1 MNKIVLG
8 IGDLAASA
16 SIGQLI
22 VTHAL
27 GSCVAAVLRCKR
39 TQAVGM
45 VHVALPTGAGG
56 AERKIGYY
64 ADTGVPALVD
74 AMGKLGASPNTLDVV
89 LVGGASVIEGLESFG
104 IGKRNVLAVRKILWR
119 YGLGPV
125 AEDVGGDISRTV
137 QVTVGVPGVLVT
149 NPTRGSWKL

>member
-39 TQAVGM
+39 SQAVGM
-45 VHVALPTGAGG
+45 VHVA
-56 AERKIGYY
+56 
-64 ADTGVPALVD
+64 
-74 AMGKLGASPNTLDVV
+74 
-89 LVGGASVIEGLESFG
+89 
-104 IGKRNVLAVRKILWR
+104 
-119 YGLGPV
+119 
-125 AEDVGGDISRTV
+125 
-137 QVTVGVPGVLVT
+137 
-149 NPTRGSWKL
+149 

>member
-1 MNKIVLG
+1 
-8 IGDLAASA
+8 
-16 SIGQLI
+16 
-22 VTHAL
+22 
-27 GSCVAAVLRCKR
+27 
-39 TQAVGM
+39 
-45 VHVALPTGAGG
+45 
-56 AERKIGYY
+56 
-64 ADTGVPALVD
+64 
-74 AMGKLGASPNTLDVV
+74 MGKLGASPNTLDVV

-137 QVTVGVPGVLVT
+137 QVTVGGPGVLVT